1 MNKTHSKNSATV
13 DDSASSLPLLN
24 AKLWALGFLGVA
36 LVVAITFSTVL
47 IEFMANAH

>member
-1 MNKTHSKNSATV
+1 MNKTPHIESAIV
-13 DDSASSLPLLN
+13 GDPESSLPLLN
-24 AKLWALGFLGVA
+24 AKLWALGFLSIA